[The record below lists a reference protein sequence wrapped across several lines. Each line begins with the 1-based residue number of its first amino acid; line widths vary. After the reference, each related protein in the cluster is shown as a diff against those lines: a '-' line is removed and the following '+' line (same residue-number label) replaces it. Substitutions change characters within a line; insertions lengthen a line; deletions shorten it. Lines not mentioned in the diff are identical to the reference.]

1 MLDLARDIQSLSHF
15 KRHTA
20 DVMRQMKE
28 SGNPVVLT
36 VNGKA
41 EVVVQDAAAYQR
53 LLALAEKAEMMEFLR
68 EARADADAGRTVP
81 AREFL
86 QSLGKKKRARKA

>member
-1 MLDLARDIQSLSHF
+1 
-15 KRHTA
+15 
-20 DVMRQMKE
+20 MKE

-53 LLALAEKAEMMEFLR
+53 LLSLAEKAEMMEFLH

-86 QSLGKKKRARKA
+86 QSLGKQKRARKA